1 MNSVFNFF
9 SPKDKTFQPLFEQA
23 STNLILIAETLVVAV
38 NTPDQEKRKIHI
50 KEIERLEQVGDD
62 ITHAIF
68 LGLGKTFITPFDR
81 EDIHALVSALD
92 DISDY
97 IYASA
102 INMDLF
108 NIKIITK
115 PMQDLAALLLDMCKD
130 LNTAILELRNFKNTR
145 LIADICIRIN
155 KAESAADQICNNA
168 LATLFDNQL
177 DAIELIK
184 QKEVLQILEIA
195 TDKCDD
201 VANVLEAIL
210 IKNA

>member
-23 STNLILIAETLVVAV
+23 STNLVLIAETLLVAV
-38 NTPDQEKRKIHI
+38 NTPDQEKRKQHI
-50 KEIERLEQVGDD
+50 KEVERLEQVGDD
-62 ITHAIF
+62 ITHTIF
-68 LGLGKTFITPFDR
+68 LGLSKTFITPFDR

-92 DISDY
+92 DIADY

-102 INMDLF
+102 MNMDLF
-108 NIKIITK
+108 NIKIISK
-115 PMQDLAALLLDMCKD
+115 PMKELAALLVDMCKD

-145 LIADICIRIN
+145 LIAEICLKIN
-155 KAESAADQICNNA
+155 KGESTADLICNTA
-168 LATLFDNQL
+168 LASLFDDEF

-184 QKEVLQILEIA
+184 QKEVLQTMEIA
-195 TDKCDD
+195 SDKCDD
-201 VANVLEAIL
+201 VANVLESIL